1 MKNICLYFQIHHPF
15 FFQTFRF
22 FDVGESKTY
31 YDTWRI
37 EREIQDATTNY
48 YIPTNNYLLKLI
60 HKYRGNLRLSFNIS
74 GTALD
79 QFLIYRPELFTSFR
93 QLADTGLVEFTS
105 STDSHSIVSLSEQK
119 DECIQSIKLS
129 QERTEYYFG
138 QKPKL
143 FVNTDLLFNNRIAEI
158 SAEAGYSS
166 ILTNGT
172 KKMLQW
178 RSPNYLYSAENQ
190 KHTLLFFRNENIS
203 DKLSSILHNPD
214 KVEALKQMKELLAAL
229 NDIQIDEPIINIYLN
244 YKALGGTYR
253 LDKQR
258 LFQTFVSAIIKK
270 QICDINLPSLVMEQ
284 YGPISEFGTTE
295 PICWTE
301 HFHSDYYPGNELQ
314 KEAINQL
321 FKLSQKVE
329 NTNDNNL
336 KIDWKNLQTSD
347 HFHLMDENHPDYKS
361 NYSSQNTFKSKYD
374 AFINYMNI
382 LEDFRLRLKA
392 NKDQQKSLKIHHK
405 PRPPL
410 EKHQQTVT
418 FGGKIDHSFA

>member
-37 EREIQDATTNY
+37 EKEIQDAATNY

-60 HKYRGNLRLSFNIS
+60 HKYRGNLRLLFYVS

-79 QFLIYRPELFTSFR
+79 QFLIYRPELFASFR
-93 QLADTGLVEFTS
+93 QLADTGLVEFTG

-138 QKPKL
+138 QKPKF
-143 FVNTDLLFNNRIAEI
+143 FVNTDLLFNNRISEI
-158 SAEAGYSS
+158 TAEAGYSA

-190 KHTLLFFRNENIS
+190 KHTLVFFRNENIS
-203 DKLSSILHNPD
+203 DKLSSILHNQN
-214 KVEALKQMKELLAAL
+214 KTEALKQMKELLAAL

-270 QICDINLPSLVMEQ
+270 QICDFNLPSLVMEQ

-295 PICWTE
+295 PVCWTE

-329 NTNDNNL
+329 NTYDNNL

-361 NYSSQNTFKSKYD
+361 IYSSQNTFKSKYD

-392 NKDQQKSLKIHHK
+392 NNDKQKNLKIHHK

>member
-1 MKNICLYFQIHHPF
+1 MKSICLYFQIHHPF

-37 EREIQDATTNY
+37 EKEIQDAATNY

-60 HKYRGNLRLSFNIS
+60 HKHNGKLSLSFNIS
-74 GTALD
+74 GTAFD
-79 QFLIYRPELFTSFR
+79 QFLIYCPELFASFR
-93 QLADTGLVEFTS
+93 QLADTGLVEFTG
-105 STDSHSIVSLSEQK
+105 STDSHSIVTLSEQK
-119 DECIQSIKLS
+119 DECIQNIKRS
-129 QERTEYYFG
+129 RERTEYYFG

-143 FVNTDLLFNNRIAEI
+143 FVNTDLLFNNRIAGI
-158 SAEAGYSS
+158 ASEAGYSS

-172 KKMLQW
+172 RKMLQW

-190 KHTLLFFRNENIS
+190 KQISIFFRNEIFS
-203 DKLSSILHNPD
+203 DKLSSILRNPD
-214 KVEALKQMKELLAAL
+214 KTEALKQMKEILAAL
-229 NDIQIDEPIINIYLN
+229 NNIQIDEPVINLYLK
-244 YKALGGTYR
+244 YKALGGTNR
-253 LDKQR
+253 FGKQR
-258 LFQTFVSAIIKK
+258 LFQAFVSTVIKK
-270 QICDINLPSLVMEQ
+270 QICNFNLPSLVMEQ

-295 PICWTE
+295 PVCWTE

-329 NTNDNNL
+329 NTYDNNL

-361 NYSSQNTFKSKYD
+361 IYSSQNTFKSKYD

-405 PRPPL
+405 PIPPL

>member
-15 FFQTFRF
+15 FFLTFRF

-37 EREIQDATTNY
+37 EKEIQDAATNY
-48 YIPTNNYLLKLI
+48 YIPTNTYLLKLI
-60 HKYRGNLRLSFNIS
+60 HKHNGKLSLSFNIS
-74 GTALD
+74 GTAFD
-79 QFLIYRPELFTSFR
+79 QFLIYCPELFASFR
-93 QLADTGLVEFTS
+93 QLADTGLVEFTG
-105 STDSHSIVSLSEQK
+105 STDSHSIVTLSEQK
-119 DECIQSIKLS
+119 DECTQSIKRS
-129 QERTEYYFG
+129 RERTEYYFG

-143 FVNTDLLFNNRIAEI
+143 FVNTDLLFSNRIAGI
-158 SAEAGYSS
+158 AAEAGYSS

-190 KHTLLFFRNENIS
+190 KQTSIFFRNEIFS

-214 KVEALKQMKELLAAL
+214 KTEALKQMKELLAAL
-229 NDIQIDEPIINIYLN
+229 NDIQIDEPVINLYLK
-244 YKALGGTYR
+244 YKALGGTNR
-253 LDKQR
+253 FAKQR
-258 LFQTFVSAIIKK
+258 LFQAFVSTIIKK
-270 QICDINLPSLVMEQ
+270 QICNFNLPSNVMEQ
-284 YGPISEFGTTE
+284 YGAISEFGTDE

-301 HFHSDYYPGNELQ
+301 GFHSDYYPGNELQ

-329 NTNDNNL
+329 NTYDNSL

-405 PRPPL
+405 PMPPL
-410 EKHQQTVT
+410 EKHRQTET
-418 FGGKIDHSFA
+418 FGGKIDYSFA